1 MLSNEQFEVYKMDT
15 TEIFKELKRVAH
27 NVSDINNTKL
37 YIDYN
42 VSKCVRNQIKD
53 MCKSELTGLQYDL
66 QSGIVIPDEY
76 DNESAILNCILR
88 SL

>member
-1 MLSNEQFEVYKMDT
+1 METS
-15 TEIFKELKRVAH
+15 EIFKALKRVAH

-37 YIDYN
+37 YIDYT
-42 VSKCVRNQIKD
+42 VSKRVRNQIKD

-66 QSGIVIPDEY
+66 QSGVISQEEY
-76 DNESAILNCILR
+76 DKESSIFNCILR